1 MRPSHEQMEE
11 DIVLPDHVS
20 HTAAEISR
28 GSAGEPTA
36 APMSALRARWWR
48 LLDHRIGVVPLP
60 VYLALLP
67 IVVGFAIIG
76 KVPSDLTMAIGVL
89 SLGGFFFMELGR
101 RVPML
106 SLMGGAAILAF
117 VVPSAM
123 TYYGLIPPS
132 LALSI
137 KEFVKASNFLYLYVA
152 AIIVGSIVSMDRE
165 VLLGGFL
172 KIFVPLAVS
181 SVVAGAVGTLTG
193 MAMGLDAYRA
203 FFFVVV
209 PIMAGGLGEGAIP
222 LSMGYAMITGQQ
234 QPELFAQIIPVVM
247 LGSFTAV
254 LLCGLLNVLGKRFP
268 QLTGE
273 GVLQRGPQTT
283 ACGKATAATA
293 PVFDPAGLAGAMVT
307 IVAFYLVGVLVQ
319 RVLEFPAPIT
329 MLFLIVAAKLGR
341 AISPALEQGGKGV
354 YQFFSGIVTWP
365 LLFALGVA
373 LTPWREFVSA
383 FTVPTVVTVFATV
396 GSMIASGFFV
406 ARFVNMYPI
415 DVAVVTGC
423 HSGQGGAGDIAILTA
438 ANRMQLMPFAQIA
451 TRIGGAI
458 TVTLALIAIRHVH

>member
-1 MRPSHEQMEE
+1 MEE
-11 DIVLPDHVS
+11 DIVLPDHLS
-20 HTAAEISR
+20 QSAAEISR
-28 GSAGEPTA
+28 VSAAEPA
-36 APMSALRARWWR
+36 VAPASALRAQWWR
-48 LLDHRIGVVPLP
+48 LLDRRIGVAPLP
-60 VYLALLP
+60 VYVALLP
-67 IVVGFAIIG
+67 IVVWFATIG
-76 KVPSDLTMAIGVL
+76 QVPSDLTMAIAVL

-137 KEFVKASNFLYLYVA
+137 KAFVKASNFLYLYVA
-152 AIIVGSIVSMDRE
+152 AIVVGSIVSMDRE

-172 KIFVPLAVS
+172 KIFVPLTVS

-222 LSMGYAMITGQQ
+222 LSMGYAMITGQPQ
-234 QPELFAQIIPVVM
+234 SELFAQIIPVVM

-268 QLTGE
+268 HLTGE
-273 GVLQRGPQTT
+273 GVLQRGTQTT
-283 ACGKATAATA
+283 ASGKAASA
-293 PVFDPAGLAGAMVT
+293 PAFDPVSLAGAMVT
-307 IVAFYLVGVLVQ
+307 IVVFYLIGVLVQ
-319 RVLEFPAPIT
+319 GVLAFPAPIT

-373 LTPWREFVSA
+373 LTPWQEFVSA

-406 ARFVNMYPI
+406 ARFVAMYPI

-458 TVTLALIAIRHVH
+458 TVTLALIAIRHVY

>member
-1 MRPSHEQMEE
+1 M
-11 DIVLPDHVS
+11 LPDHVS
-20 HTAAEISR
+20 HRAAET
-28 GSAGEPTA
+28 AGGAEVELA
-36 APMSALRARWWR
+36 GAPVSALRAQWWR
-48 LLDHRIGVVPLP
+48 LLDCRVGVVPLP
-60 VYLALLP
+60 VYLALVP
-67 IVVGFAIIG
+67 IVAGFAIIG
-76 KVPSDLTMAIGVL
+76 KVPSDLTMAIAVL
-89 SLGGFFFMELGR
+89 SVGGFFFMELGR

-117 VVPSAM
+117 VAPSAM
-123 TYYGLIPPS
+123 TYYGLIPPP
-132 LALSI
+132 LVQSI

-152 AIIVGSIVSMDRE
+152 AIIVGSILSMDRQ

-172 KIFVPLAVS
+172 KIFVPLAVG
-181 SVVAGAVGTLTG
+181 SVVAGVVGTLTG
-193 MAMGLDAYRA
+193 MAMGMDAYRA

-222 LSMGYAMITGQQ
+222 LSMGYSMITGQQ
-234 QPELFAQIIPVVM
+234 QPDLFAQIIPVVM

-273 GVLQRGPQTT
+273 GVLQRGPQD
-283 ACGKATAATA
+283 AARGSAVSATP
-293 PVFDPAGLAGAMVT
+293 PVFDPVSLAGAMVT

-354 YQFFSGIVTWP
+354 YQFFSGILTWP

-396 GSMIASGFFV
+396 ASLIASGFLV
-406 ARFVNMYPI
+406 ARFVDMYPI
-415 DVAVVTGC
+415 DVAIVTGC

-458 TVTLALIAIRHVH
+458 TVTLALIAIRHAS

>member
-1 MRPSHEQMEE
+1 MEE
-11 DIVLPDHVS
+11 DIVLPDHLSQSAAKISRVS
-20 HTAAEISR
+20 AAEP
-28 GSAGEPTA
+28 AV
-36 APMSALRARWWR
+36 APASALRAQWWR
-48 LLDHRIGVVPLP
+48 LLDRRIGVVPLP
-60 VYLALLP
+60 VYVALLP
-67 IVVGFAIIG
+67 IVVWFATIG
-76 KVPSDLTMAIGVL
+76 QVPSDLTMAIAVL

-137 KEFVKASNFLYLYVA
+137 KAFVKASNFLYLYVA
-152 AIIVGSIVSMDRE
+152 AIVVGSIVSMDRE

-172 KIFVPLAVS
+172 KIFVPLTVS

-193 MAMGLDAYRA
+193 MTMGLDAYRA

-222 LSMGYAMITGQQ
+222 LSMGYAMITGQPQ
-234 QPELFAQIIPVVM
+234 SELFAQIIPVVM

-268 QLTGE
+268 HLTGE
-273 GVLQRGPQTT
+273 GVLQRGTQTT
-283 ACGKATAATA
+283 ASGKAASA
-293 PVFDPAGLAGAMVT
+293 PAFDPVSLAGAMVT
-307 IVAFYLVGVLVQ
+307 IVVFYLIGVLVQ
-319 RVLEFPAPIT
+319 GVLAFPAPIT
-329 MLFLIVAAKLGR
+329 MLFLIVVAKLGR

-373 LTPWREFVSA
+373 LTPWQEFVSA

-406 ARFVNMYPI
+406 ARFVAMYPI

-458 TVTLALIAIRHVH
+458 TVTLALIAIRHVY

>member
-1 MRPSHEQMEE
+1 MEE
-11 DIVLPDHVS
+11 DIVLPDPVS
-20 HTAAEISR
+20 HTAAEISLV
-28 GSAGEPTA
+28 AAVEPA
-36 APMSALRARWWR
+36 APPMSALRAQWWR
-48 LLDHRIGVVPLP
+48 LLDRRVGVVPLP

-67 IVVGFAIIG
+67 IVVGFAILG

-123 TYYGLIPPS
+123 THYGLIPPS
-132 LALSI
+132 LVLPI

-152 AIIVGSIVSMDRE
+152 AIIVGSIVSMERE

-172 KIFVPLAVS
+172 KIFVPLTVS

-193 MAMGLDAYRA
+193 MTMGLDAYRA

-222 LSMGYAMITGQQ
+222 LSMGYALITGQQ
-234 QPELFAQIIPVVM
+234 QPDLFAQIIPVVM

-273 GVLQRGPQTT
+273 GVLQRGSQTT
-283 ACGKATAATA
+283 ACEKAASATSPTA

>member
-1 MRPSHEQMEE
+1 M
-11 DIVLPDHVS
+11 LPDHLS
-20 HTAAEISR
+20 QSAAEISR
-28 GSAGEPTA
+28 VSASEPA
-36 APMSALRARWWR
+36 VAPTSALRTQWWR
-48 LLDHRIGVVPLP
+48 LLDRRIGVVPLP

-67 IVVGFAIIG
+67 IVVWFATIG
-76 KVPSDLTMAIGVL
+76 QVPSDLTMAIAVL

-137 KEFVKASNFLYLYVA
+137 KAFVKASNFLYLYVA
-152 AIIVGSIVSMDRE
+152 AIVVGSIVSMDRE

-172 KIFVPLAVS
+172 KIFVPLTVS
-181 SVVAGAVGTLTG
+181 SVVAGSVGTLTG

-222 LSMGYAMITGQQ
+222 LSMGYAMITGQPQ
-234 QPELFAQIIPVVM
+234 SELFAQIIPVVM

-268 QLTGE
+268 HLTGE
-273 GVLQRGPQTT
+273 GVLQRGTQTT
-283 ACGKATAATA
+283 ASAKAASA
-293 PVFDPAGLAGAMVT
+293 PAFDPVSLAGAMVT
-307 IVAFYLVGVLVQ
+307 IVVFYLIGVLVQ
-319 RVLEFPAPIT
+319 GVLAFPAPIT

-373 LTPWREFVSA
+373 LTPWQEFVSA

-406 ARFVNMYPI
+406 ARFVAMYPI

-458 TVTLALIAIRHVH
+458 TVTLALIAIRHVY

>member
-1 MRPSHEQMEE
+1 MEE
-11 DIVLPDHVS
+11 DIVLPDHLS
-20 HTAAEISR
+20 QSAAEISR
-28 GSAGEPTA
+28 VSASEPA
-36 APMSALRARWWR
+36 VAPTSALRTQWWR
-48 LLDHRIGVVPLP
+48 LLDRRIGVVPLP

-67 IVVGFAIIG
+67 IVVWFATIG
-76 KVPSDLTMAIGVL
+76 QVPSDLTMAIAVL

-137 KEFVKASNFLYLYVA
+137 KAFVKASNFLYLYVA
-152 AIIVGSIVSMDRE
+152 AIVVGSIVSMDRE

-172 KIFVPLAVS
+172 KIFVPLTVS
-181 SVVAGAVGTLTG
+181 SVVAGSVGTLTG

-222 LSMGYAMITGQQ
+222 LSMGYAMITGQPQ
-234 QPELFAQIIPVVM
+234 SELFAQIIPVVM

-268 QLTGE
+268 HLTGE
-273 GVLQRGPQTT
+273 GVLQRGTQTT
-283 ACGKATAATA
+283 ASAKAASA
-293 PVFDPAGLAGAMVT
+293 PAFDPVSLAGAMVT
-307 IVAFYLVGVLVQ
+307 IVVFYLIGVLVQ
-319 RVLEFPAPIT
+319 GVLAFPAPIT

-373 LTPWREFVSA
+373 LTPWQEFVSA

-406 ARFVNMYPI
+406 ARFVAMYPI

-458 TVTLALIAIRHVH
+458 TVTLALIAIRHVY

>member
-1 MRPSHEQMEE
+1 M
-11 DIVLPDHVS
+11 LPDHLS
-20 HTAAEISR
+20 QSAAEISR
-28 GSAGEPTA
+28 VSAAEPA
-36 APMSALRARWWR
+36 VAPASALRAQWWR
-48 LLDHRIGVVPLP
+48 LLDRRIGVAPLP
-60 VYLALLP
+60 VYVALLP
-67 IVVGFAIIG
+67 IVVWFATIG
-76 KVPSDLTMAIGVL
+76 QVPSDLTMAIAVL

-137 KEFVKASNFLYLYVA
+137 KAFVKASNFLYLYVA
-152 AIIVGSIVSMDRE
+152 AIVVGSIVSMDRE

-172 KIFVPLAVS
+172 KIFVPLTVS

-222 LSMGYAMITGQQ
+222 LSMGYAMITGQPQ
-234 QPELFAQIIPVVM
+234 SELFAQIIPVVM

-268 QLTGE
+268 HLTGE
-273 GVLQRGPQTT
+273 GVLQRGTQTT
-283 ACGKATAATA
+283 ASGKAASA
-293 PVFDPAGLAGAMVT
+293 PAFDPVSLAGAMVT
-307 IVAFYLVGVLVQ
+307 IVVFYLIGVLVQ
-319 RVLEFPAPIT
+319 GVLAFPAPIT

-373 LTPWREFVSA
+373 LTPWQEFVSA

-406 ARFVNMYPI
+406 ARFVAMYPI

-458 TVTLALIAIRHVH
+458 TVTLALIAIRHVY

>member
-1 MRPSHEQMEE
+1 M
-11 DIVLPDHVS
+11 LPDHVS
-20 HTAAEISR
+20 QSAAEISR
-28 GSAGEPTA
+28 VSAAEPTV
-36 APMSALRARWWR
+36 APTSALRAQWWR
-48 LLDHRIGVVPLP
+48 LLDRRIGVVPLP

-67 IVVGFAIIG
+67 IVVGFATIG
-76 KVPSDLTMAIGVL
+76 QVPSDLTMAIAVL

-172 KIFVPLAVS
+172 KIFVPLTVS

-234 QPELFAQIIPVVM
+234 QSELFAQIIPVVM

-268 QLTGE
+268 HLTGE

-283 ACGKATAATA
+283 ASGKAASASATA
-293 PVFDPAGLAGAMVT
+293 PAFDPVSLAGAMVT
-307 IVAFYLVGVLVQ
+307 IVVFYLIGVLVQ
-319 RVLEFPAPIT
+319 RVLDFPAPIT

-406 ARFVNMYPI
+406 ARFVAMYPI

-458 TVTLALIAIRHVH
+458 TVTLALIAIRHVY